1 MFRPLADA
9 RSWFRSASVAA
20 RRPSSKPTAFGPY
33 GALVLDDGT
42 TVELDYTNP
51 ADERKL
57 SGLEIAEV
65 VGIGW
70 RDRMTGEWRVTVRGV
85 MHLKH
90 EGSGATLA
98 DAVKAALDTHYNTEA
113 AEIALREDHPAHL
126 ERELARHDW
135 WCMMSD
141 SYGTTLAGER
151 HMEEIR
157 GIIAKVPSA
166 TVRALWAK
174 YAPTQFACPV

>member
-9 RSWFRSASVAA
+9 RYWFRTSSVAA

-33 GALVLDDGT
+33 GAVILADGT
-42 TVELDYTNP
+42 AVELDYTDA

-57 SGLEIAEV
+57 SGLEVAEV
-65 VGIGW
+65 VGNGW
-70 RDRMTGEWRVTVRGV
+70 RDRTTGEWSVSVRGNI
-85 MHLKH
+85 HLKH
-90 EGSGATLA
+90 SGAGATLA
-98 DAVKAALDTHYNTEA
+98 DALRAALDVCYAAEA
-113 AEIALREDHPAHL
+113 AEIALRDDAPAHL
-126 ERELARHDW
+126 ERELSRHDW

-141 SYGTTLAGER
+141 SYGTTLAGQQ

-166 TVRALWAK
+166 TVRALWTK
-174 YAPTQFACPV
+174 HAPTQFACPV